1 VQPNAARGVDF
12 LLAPGGIRLHSVSS
26 EAGEADVMCGV
37 QDGSTASPCKVK
49 LDPQFV
55 QEFLSGL
62 PVDGEPVVRIY
73 STDSSAPVVFM
84 SDDHRAVIMP
94 LAGE

>member
-1 VQPNAARGVDF
+1 MTSETSRGVDF
-12 LLAPGGIRLHSVSS
+12 AFASDGIRLHGVSS

-37 QDGSTASPCKVK
+37 QDGSKASPCKVK

-73 STDSSAPVVFM
+73 SSDSNTAVVFM